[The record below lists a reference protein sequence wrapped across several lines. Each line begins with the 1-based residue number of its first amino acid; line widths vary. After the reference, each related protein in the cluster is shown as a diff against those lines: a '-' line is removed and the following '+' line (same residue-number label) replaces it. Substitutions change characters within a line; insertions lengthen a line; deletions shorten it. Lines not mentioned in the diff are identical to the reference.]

1 MQEVRKGRVSSLGTA
16 ILVTTENAKDAEG
29 TGLFSWNGN
38 FDAERT
44 GLFSWNGNFGTS
56 LFSWTVIS
64 KNVKD
69 AERTFSS
76 FGVVIGN
83 RGKCE
88 VDTWIDSTHRLVW
101 STTASVLI
109 FGFGYIGFGFSFWV
123 LDSFLAIKR
132 RTAHFGCGFRYDGS
146 VPVRCHLGPTLNL
159 VRFDF
164 GIIGSYLDGSTSYWL
179 FKSLQNSCLL
189 ESNQLEQ

>member
-38 FDAERT
+38 FECKRRGKLERVSS
-44 GLFSWNGNFGTS
+44 LGTAIS
-56 LFSWTVIS
+56 VIS

-83 RGKCE
+83 R
-88 VDTWIDSTHRLVW
+88 
-101 STTASVLI
+101 VLI

-132 RTAHFGCGFRYDGS
+132 RTAHFGCGFRYGS

>member
-38 FDAERT
+38 FVSS
-44 GLFSWNGNFGTS
+44 LGTAIS
-56 LFSWTVIS
+56 VIS

-132 RTAHFGCGFRYDGS
+132 RTAHFGCGF
-146 VPVRCHLGPTLNL
+146 
-159 VRFDF
+159 
-164 GIIGSYLDGSTSYWL
+164 
-179 FKSLQNSCLL
+179 
-189 ESNQLEQ
+189 

>member
-38 FDAERT
+38 FECKRRGKLERVSS
-44 GLFSWNGNFGTS
+44 LGTAIS
-56 LFSWTVIS
+56 VIS

-83 RGKCE
+83 R
-88 VDTWIDSTHRLVW
+88 
-101 STTASVLI
+101 VLI

-132 RTAHFGCGFRYDGS
+132 RTAHFGCGFRYDSQELRIRS

>member
-44 GLFSWNGNFGTS
+44 
-56 LFSWTVIS
+56 
-64 KNVKD
+64 D

>member
-38 FDAERT
+38 F
-44 GLFSWNGNFGTS
+44 
-56 LFSWTVIS
+56 
-64 KNVKD
+64 D

-132 RTAHFGCGFRYDGS
+132 RTAHFGCGF
-146 VPVRCHLGPTLNL
+146 
-159 VRFDF
+159 
-164 GIIGSYLDGSTSYWL
+164 
-179 FKSLQNSCLL
+179 
-189 ESNQLEQ
+189 

>member
-38 FDAERT
+38 FECKRRGKLERVSS
-44 GLFSWNGNFGTS
+44 LGTAIS
-56 LFSWTVIS
+56 VIS

-88 VDTWIDSTHRLVW
+88 VDVWGSTWIDSTHRLVW

-132 RTAHFGCGFRYDGS
+132 RTAHFGCGFRYDGRELRIHFGRHFEL
-146 VPVRCHLGPTLNL
+146 VLCLLDAIL
-159 VRFDF
+159 VR
-164 GIIGSYLDGSTSYWL
+164 L
-179 FKSLQNSCLL
+179 
-189 ESNQLEQ
+189 

>member
-1 MQEVRKGRVSSLGTA
+1 MQEVRKGRTRKERTRKERISSLGTA
-16 ILVTTENAKDAEG
+16 I
-29 TGLFSWNGN
+29 S
-38 FDAERT
+38 
-44 GLFSWNGNFGTS
+44 
-56 LFSWTVIS
+56 VIS
-64 KNVKD
+64 KNVKDAERTD

-132 RTAHFGCGFRYDGS
+132 RTAHFGCGFRYDDFGRHFEL
-146 VPVRCHLGPTLNL
+146 VLCLLDAIL
-159 VRFDF
+159 VR
-164 GIIGSYLDGSTSYWL
+164 L
-179 FKSLQNSCLL
+179 
-189 ESNQLEQ
+189 

>member
-44 GLFSWNGNFGTS
+44 GLFSWNGNFVSSLGTAIS
-56 LFSWTVIS
+56 VIS

-83 RGKCE
+83 R
-88 VDTWIDSTHRLVW
+88 
-101 STTASVLI
+101 VLI

-132 RTAHFGCGFRYDGS
+132 RTAHFGCGFRYDSQELRIRS